1 MRINSE
7 ETRPNS
13 IVALPIVCN
22 CFSYLLVVDMRSI
35 SASESVAGA
44 AASHFP
50 DERRGD
56 GRDVGFHPAWLRGA
70 TGVCLPH
77 PEQADPR
84 HCLGF
89 HAQAC
94 RNRVWTTGDAVL
106 ADISGQWLE
115 KPIMRTLAASRS
127 IIWSGWRWPRHG

>member
-7 ETRPNS
+7 ETSPNS

-22 CFSYLLVVDMRSI
+22 CFSYLLVVNMRPI
-35 SASESVAGA
+35 SASEPIAGA

-50 DERRGD
+50 DERGGD
-56 GRDVGFHPAWLRGA
+56 GRDVGFHPAGLRGA

-94 RNRVWTTGDAVL
+94 RNRVWTTGQHRAT
-106 ADISGQWLE
+106 IME
-115 KPIMRTLAASRS
+115 PIDHFHSPHALSFRRAPRTDLGRL
-127 IIWSGWRWPRHG
+127 